1 MVASAVAQTRNI
13 TVRGKV
19 LDKDSGEP
27 VVQAT
32 IQMLSLPD
40 STYVNGAATLDDG
53 TFELPKVSAG
63 KYVMKISFIGYKPVF
78 EQLTLSNNRTNLDVG
93 TKKLELDA
101 IALREAIV
109 TAMAS
114 QVQVVEDTLLY
125 NANAYRTPEGAML
138 EELVKK
144 LPGAEVDDSG
154 NIKIN
159 GKDIKKLM
167 VNGKEFFG
175 GDVQTGLKNLPVENI
190 LMEKLLRYLSARDIS
205 VENVDSLNSTIRIV
219 GSKINCSRSNSSTAV
234 VARIAFKSH

>member
-1 MVASAVAQTRNI
+1 MVAVAAVGQTRNI

-19 LDKDSGEP
+19 VDKDSGEP

-32 IQMLSLPD
+32 VQMLTMPD

-53 TFELPKVSAG
+53 SFELPKAAAG
-63 KYVMKISFIGYKPVF
+63 KYLMKISFIGYKNIYH
-78 EQLTLSNNRTNLDVG
+78 QLNLTNQRPNVDVG
-93 TKKLELDA
+93 TQKLELDA

-109 TAMAS
+109 TAMAA

-125 NANAYRTPEGAML
+125 NASAYRTPEGAML

-175 GDVQTGLKNLPVENI
+175 GDVQTGLKNLP
-190 LMEKLLRYLSARDIS
+190 LL
-205 VENVDSLNSTIRIV
+205 
-219 GSKINCSRSNSSTAV
+219 
-234 VARIAFKSH
+234 